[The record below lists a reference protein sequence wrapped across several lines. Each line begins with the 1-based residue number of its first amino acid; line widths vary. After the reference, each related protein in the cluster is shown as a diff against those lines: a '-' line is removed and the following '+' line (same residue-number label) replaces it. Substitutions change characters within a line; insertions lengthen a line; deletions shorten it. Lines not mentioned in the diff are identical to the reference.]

1 MKNINLIFNMKNF
14 EKLKQDEM
22 TIQIQNNEIFRNSLK
37 NLVEI

>member
-1 MKNINLIFNMKNF
+1 MKNF